1 MAFKRDLLEKLMLWK
16 KSTNRKPLVIE
27 GARQVGK
34 TWLMKEFGRTCFEQF
49 TYINFEQLNLQDVF
63 AEKNPHAIIQQLAL
77 ISGNKIDPQTTL
89 LIFDEIQECKPALN
103 ALKYFYEQLPE
114 LAIVAAGS
122 LLGVSMAAGDSFPVG
137 KVEHMTLYPLTFKEY
152 LSMVDEAMYNHLS
165 NRQVGEAIATTLEER
180 IKRYFDDYRI
190 CGGMP
195 EAAMC
200 MANGEGV
207 EAVEKVQSNILKDYQ
222 LDFSKHASKTIIPR
236 IGHIYRSIPSQ
247 LSKENRK
254 FVYQLVKQGARAR
267 EYEDALQWLR
277 QAGLI
282 HQVYLNKT
290 PNIPLSAYDD
300 LSAFKI
306 YLSDIGLLR
315 KLAEVPAAAL
325 VAKDDVIGYREF
337 KGAFA
342 ENYVL
347 QSLSTQST
355 VNLRYW
361 TSNNSAEVDFLLQYD
376 THILPIEVKSGKSTS
391 SRSLTLYNADKHPVL
406 RIRYSDKDLKLDDNL
421 LNIPLYMAD
430 WTFQLIQSLIVKVT
444 SINSTF

>member
-1 MAFKRDLLEKLMLWK
+1 MAFKRDLLEKLVLWQ

-49 TYINFEQLNLQDVF
+49 TYINFEELNLQDVF

-77 ISGNKIDPQTTL
+77 ISGNKIDPQHTL
-89 LIFDEIQECKPALN
+89 LIFDEIQECKSALN
-103 ALKYFYEQLPE
+103 ALKYFYEQMPE

-137 KVEHMTLYPLTFKEY
+137 KVDHMTLYPLTFKEY
-152 LSMVDEAMYNHLS
+152 LSMVDVAMYDYLS
-165 NRQVGEAIATTLEER
+165 NRQVGDAIVNTLEER
-180 IKRYFDDYRI
+180 IKRHFDDYRV

-290 PNIPLSAYDD
+290 PNIPLTAYDD

-315 KLAEVPAAAL
+315 KLAEVPVAAL
-325 VAKDDVIGYREF
+325 VTKDDVIGYREF
-337 KGAFA
+337 KGALA

-391 SRSLTLYNADKHPVL
+391 SRSLTLYNADKHPIL
-406 RIRYSDKDLKLDDNL
+406 RIRYSDKELKLDDNL

-430 WTFQLIQSLIVKVT
+430 WTFALLDRVIASL
-444 SINSTF
+444 

>member
-1 MAFKRDLLEKLMLWK
+1 MAFKRDLLEKLVLWQ

-49 TYINFEQLNLQDVF
+49 TYINFEELNLQDVF

-77 ISGNKIDPQTTL
+77 ISGNKIDPQHTL
-89 LIFDEIQECKPALN
+89 LIFDEIQECKSALN
-103 ALKYFYEQLPE
+103 ALKYFYEQMPE

-137 KVEHMTLYPLTFKEY
+137 KVDHMTLYPLTFKEY
-152 LSMVDEAMYNHLS
+152 LSMVDVAMYDYLS
-165 NRQVGEAIATTLEER
+165 NRQVGDAIVNTLEER
-180 IKRYFDDYRI
+180 IKRHFDDYRV

-315 KLAEVPAAAL
+315 KLAEVPVAAL
-325 VAKDDVIGYREF
+325 VIKDDVIGYREF

-391 SRSLTLYNADKHPVL
+391 SRSLTLYNADKHPIL
-406 RIRYSDKDLKLDDNL
+406 RIRYSDKELKLDDNL

-430 WTFQLIQSLIVKVT
+430 WTFALLDRVIASL
-444 SINSTF
+444 

>member
-1 MAFKRDLLEKLMLWK
+1 MAFKRDLLEKLVLWQ

-34 TWLMKEFGRTCFEQF
+34 TWLMKEFGRTCFEQI
-49 TYINFEQLNLQDVF
+49 TYINFEELNLQDVF
-63 AEKNPHAIIQQLAL
+63 AEKNPLAIIQQLAL
-77 ISGNKIDPQTTL
+77 ISGNKIDPQHTL
-89 LIFDEIQECKPALN
+89 LIFDEIQECKSALN
-103 ALKYFYEQLPE
+103 ALKYFYEQMPE

-122 LLGVSMAAGDSFPVG
+122 LLGVSMAAGDSYPVG
-137 KVEHMTLYPLTFKEY
+137 KVDHMTLYPLTFREY
-152 LSMVDEAMYNHLS
+152 LSMVDVAMYDYLA
-165 NRQVGEAIATTLEER
+165 NRQVGDAIVNTLEER
-180 IKRYFDDYRI
+180 IKRHFDDYRV

-315 KLAEVPAAAL
+315 KLAEVPVAAL
-325 VAKDDVIGYREF
+325 VTKDDVIGYREF

-391 SRSLTLYNADKHPVL
+391 SRSLTLYNADKHPIL
-406 RIRYSDKDLKLDDNL
+406 RIRYSDKELKLDDNL

-430 WTFQLIQSLIVKVT
+430 WTFALLDRVIASL
-444 SINSTF
+444 

>member
-1 MAFKRDLLEKLMLWK
+1 
-16 KSTNRKPLVIE
+16 
-27 GARQVGK
+27 
-34 TWLMKEFGRTCFEQF
+34 MKEFGRTCFEQF
-49 TYINFEQLNLQDVF
+49 TYINFEELNLQDVF

-77 ISGNKIDPQTTL
+77 ISGNKIDPQHTL
-89 LIFDEIQECKPALN
+89 LIFDEIQECKSALN
-103 ALKYFYEQLPE
+103 ALKYFYEQMPE

-137 KVEHMTLYPLTFKEY
+137 KVDHMTLYPLTFKEY
-152 LSMVDEAMYNHLS
+152 LSMVDVAMYDYLS
-165 NRQVGEAIATTLEER
+165 NRQVGDAIVNTLEER
-180 IKRYFDDYRI
+180 IKRHFDDYRV

-290 PNIPLSAYDD
+290 PNIPLTAYDD

-306 YLSDIGLLR
+306 YLSDVGLLR

-325 VAKDDVIGYREF
+325 VTKDDVIGYREF

-391 SRSLTLYNADKHPVL
+391 SRSLTLYNADKHPIL
-406 RIRYSDKDLKLDDNL
+406 RIRYSDKELKLDDNL

-430 WTFQLIQSLIVKVT
+430 WTFALLDRIIASL
-444 SINSTF
+444 

>member
-1 MAFKRDLLEKLMLWK
+1 MAFKRDLLEKLVLWQ

-49 TYINFEQLNLQDVF
+49 TYINFEELNLQDVF

-77 ISGNKIDPQTTL
+77 ISGNKIDPQRTL
-89 LIFDEIQECKPALN
+89 LIFDEIQECKSALN
-103 ALKYFYEQLPE
+103 ALKYFYEQMPE

-137 KVEHMTLYPLTFKEY
+137 KVDHMTLYPLTFKEY
-152 LSMVDEAMYNHLS
+152 LSMVDVAMYDYLS
-165 NRQVGEAIATTLEER
+165 NRQVGDAIVNTLEER
-180 IKRYFDDYRI
+180 IKRHFDDYRV

-290 PNIPLSAYDD
+290 PNIPLTAYDD

-315 KLAEVPAAAL
+315 KLAEVPVAAL
-325 VAKDDVIGYREF
+325 VTKDDVIGYREF

-391 SRSLTLYNADKHPVL
+391 SRSLTLYNADKHPIL
-406 RIRYSDKDLKLDDNL
+406 RIRYSDKELKLDDNL

-430 WTFQLIQSLIVKVT
+430 WTFALLNRVIASL
-444 SINSTF
+444 

>member
-1 MAFKRDLLEKLMLWK
+1 MAFKRDLLEKLVLWQ

-49 TYINFEQLNLQDVF
+49 TYINFEELNLQDVF

-77 ISGNKIDPQTTL
+77 ISGNKIDPQRTL

-103 ALKYFYEQLPE
+103 ALKYFYEQIPE

-137 KVEHMTLYPLTFKEY
+137 KVDHMTLYPLTFKEY
-152 LSMVDEAMYNHLS
+152 LSMVDVAMYDYLS
-165 NRQVGEAIATTLEER
+165 NRQVGDAIVNTLEER
-180 IKRYFDDYRI
+180 IKRHFDDYRV

-290 PNIPLSAYDD
+290 PNIPLTAYDD

-315 KLAEVPAAAL
+315 KLAEVPVAAL
-325 VAKDDVIGYREF
+325 VTKDGVIGYREF

-391 SRSLTLYNADKHPVL
+391 SRSLTLYNADKHPIL
-406 RIRYSDKDLKLDDNL
+406 RIRYSDKELKLDDNL

-430 WTFQLIQSLIVKVT
+430 WTFALLDRIIASL
-444 SINSTF
+444 

>member
-1 MAFKRDLLEKLMLWK
+1 MAFKRDLLEKLVLWQ
-16 KSTNRKPLVIE
+16 KSTNRKPFVIE

-49 TYINFEQLNLQDVF
+49 TYINFEELNLQDVF

-77 ISGNKIDPQTTL
+77 ISGNKIDPQRTL
-89 LIFDEIQECKPALN
+89 LIFDEIQECKSALN
-103 ALKYFYEQLPE
+103 ALKYFYEQMPE

-137 KVEHMTLYPLTFKEY
+137 KVDHMTLYPLTFKEY
-152 LSMVDEAMYNHLS
+152 LSMVDVAMYDYLS
-165 NRQVGEAIATTLEER
+165 NRQVGDAIVNTLEER
-180 IKRYFDDYRI
+180 IKRHFDDYRV

-290 PNIPLSAYDD
+290 PNIPLTAYDD

-315 KLAEVPAAAL
+315 KLAEVPVAAL
-325 VAKDDVIGYREF
+325 VTKDDVIGYREF

-391 SRSLTLYNADKHPVL
+391 SRSLTLYNADKHPIL
-406 RIRYSDKDLKLDDNL
+406 RIRYSDKELKLDDNL

-430 WTFQLIQSLIVKVT
+430 WTFALLDRVIASL
-444 SINSTF
+444 

>member
-1 MAFKRDLLEKLMLWK
+1 MAFKRDLLEKLVLWQ

-49 TYINFEQLNLQDVF
+49 TYINFEELNLQDVF

-77 ISGNKIDPQTTL
+77 ISGNKIDPQHTL
-89 LIFDEIQECKPALN
+89 LIFDEIQECKSALN
-103 ALKYFYEQLPE
+103 ALKYFYEQMPE

-137 KVEHMTLYPLTFKEY
+137 KVDHMTLYPLTFKEY
-152 LSMVDEAMYNHLS
+152 LSMVDVAMYDYLS
-165 NRQVGEAIATTLEER
+165 NRQVGDAIVNTLEER
-180 IKRYFDDYRI
+180 IKRHFDDYRV

-290 PNIPLSAYDD
+290 PNIPLTAYDD

-315 KLAEVPAAAL
+315 KLAEVPVAAL
-325 VAKDDVIGYREF
+325 VTKDDVIGYREF

-391 SRSLTLYNADKHPVL
+391 SRSLTLYNADKHPIL
-406 RIRYSDKDLKLDDNL
+406 RIRYSDKELKLDDNL

-430 WTFQLIQSLIVKVT
+430 WTFALLNRVIASL
-444 SINSTF
+444 

>member
-165 NRQVGEAIATTLEER
+165 NRHVGDAIATTLEER

-236 IGHIYRSIPSQ
+236 IGNIYRSIPSQ

-430 WTFQLIQSLIVKVT
+430 WTFQLIQSLIV
-444 SINSTF
+444 NP

>member
-1 MAFKRDLLEKLMLWK
+1 MAFRRDILEQLVLWK
-16 KSTNRKPLVIE
+16 KSTNRKPLVID

-34 TWLMKEFGRTCFEQF
+34 TWLMKEFGCTCFEQY
-49 TYINFEQLNLQDVF
+49 TYINFEELNLHDVF

-77 ISGNKIDPQTTL
+77 ITGNKIDPKTTL

-103 ALKYFYEQLPE
+103 ALKYFYEQMPE
-114 LAIVAAGS
+114 LAVISAGS

-152 LSMVDEAMYNHLS
+152 LLMVDEAMYDYLS
-165 NRQVGEAIATTLEER
+165 NRQVGDSIAKNLEER
-180 IKRYFDDYRI
+180 TKRHFDDYRV

-325 VAKDDVIGYREF
+325 VTKNDVVGYREF

-355 VNLRYW
+355 INLRYW
-361 TSNNSAEVDFLLQYD
+361 TSNNSAEIDFLLQYD
-376 THILPIEVKSGKSTS
+376 THILPIEVKSGKNTS
-391 SRSLTLYNADKHPVL
+391 SRSLTLYNADKHPIL
-406 RIRYSDKDLKLDDNL
+406 RIRYSDKDLKLDGNL

-430 WTFQLIQSLIVKVT
+430 WTFALLK
-444 SINSTF
+444 SIID

>member
-1 MAFKRDLLEKLMLWK
+1 MAFKRDLLEKLVLWQ

-49 TYINFEQLNLQDVF
+49 TYINFEELNLQDVF

-77 ISGNKIDPQTTL
+77 ISGNKIDPQHTL
-89 LIFDEIQECKPALN
+89 LIFDEIQECKSALN
-103 ALKYFYEQLPE
+103 ALKYFYEQMPE

-137 KVEHMTLYPLTFKEY
+137 KVDHMTLYPLTFKEY
-152 LSMVDEAMYNHLS
+152 LSMVDVAMYDYLS
-165 NRQVGEAIATTLEER
+165 NRQVGDAIVNTLEER
-180 IKRYFDDYRI
+180 IKRHFDDYRV

-290 PNIPLSAYDD
+290 PNIPLTAYDD

-315 KLAEVPAAAL
+315 KLAEVPVAAL
-325 VAKDDVIGYREF
+325 VTKDDVIGFREF

-391 SRSLTLYNADKHPVL
+391 SRSLTLYNAEKHPIL
-406 RIRYSDKDLKLDDNL
+406 RIRYSDKELKLDDNL

-430 WTFQLIQSLIVKVT
+430 WTFALLDRVIASL
-444 SINSTF
+444 

>member
-1 MAFKRDLLEKLMLWK
+1 MAFKRDLLEKLVLWQ

-49 TYINFEQLNLQDVF
+49 TYINFEELNLQDVF

-77 ISGNKIDPQTTL
+77 ISGNKIDPQHTL
-89 LIFDEIQECKPALN
+89 LIFDEIQECKSALN
-103 ALKYFYEQLPE
+103 ALKYFYEQMPE

-122 LLGVSMAAGDSFPVG
+122 LLGISMAAGDSFPVG
-137 KVEHMTLYPLTFKEY
+137 KVDHMTLYPLTFKEY
-152 LSMVDEAMYNHLS
+152 LSMVDVAMYDYLS
-165 NRQVGEAIATTLEER
+165 NRQVGDAIVNTLEER
-180 IKRYFDDYRI
+180 IKRHFDDYRV

-207 EAVEKVQSNILKDYQ
+207 AAVDKVQSNILKDYQ

-254 FVYQLVKQGARAR
+254 FVYKLVKQGARAR
-267 EYEDALQWLR
+267 EYADALQWLR

-290 PNIPLSAYDD
+290 PNIPLTAYDD

-315 KLAEVPAAAL
+315 KLAEVPVAAL
-325 VAKDDVIGYREF
+325 VTKDDVIGYREF

-391 SRSLTLYNADKHPVL
+391 SRSLTLYNADKHPIL
-406 RIRYSDKDLKLDDNL
+406 RIRYSDKELKLDDNL

-430 WTFQLIQSLIVKVT
+430 WTFALLDRVIASL
-444 SINSTF
+444 

>member
-1 MAFKRDLLEKLMLWK
+1 MGFKRDLLEKLMLWK
-16 KSTNRKPLVIE
+16 KSTNRIPLVIE

-49 TYINFEQLNLQDVF
+49 TYINFEELNLQDVF

-77 ISGNKIDPQTTL
+77 ISGNKIDPQRTL

-103 ALKYFYEQLPE
+103 ALKYFYEQMPE

-137 KVEHMTLYPLTFKEY
+137 KVDHMTLYPLTFKEY
-152 LSMVDEAMYNHLS
+152 LSMVDVAMYDYLS
-165 NRQVGEAIATTLEER
+165 NRQVGDAIVNTLEER
-180 IKRYFDDYRI
+180 IKRHFDDYRV

-290 PNIPLSAYDD
+290 PNIPLTAYDD

-315 KLAEVPAAAL
+315 KLAEVPVAAL
-325 VAKDDVIGYREF
+325 VTKDDVIGFREF

-391 SRSLTLYNADKHPVL
+391 SRSLTLYNAEKQPIL
-406 RIRYSDKDLKLDDNL
+406 RIGYSDKELKLDDNL

-430 WTFQLIQSLIVKVT
+430 WTFALLDRVIASL
-444 SINSTF
+444 

>member
-63 AEKNPHAIIQQLAL
+63 AEKNPHAVIQQLAL

-152 LSMVDEAMYNHLS
+152 LSMVDEAMYDYLS
-165 NRQVGEAIATTLEER
+165 NRQVGDAIATTLEER

-267 EYEDALQWLR
+267 EYGDALQWLR

-355 VNLRYW
+355 VNLRHW

-430 WTFQLIQSLIVKVT
+430 WTFQLIQSLIV
-444 SINSTF
+444 NP

>member
-1 MAFKRDLLEKLMLWK
+1 MAFKRDLLGKLVLWK

-152 LSMVDEAMYNHLS
+152 LSMVDEAMYNYLS
-165 NRQVGEAIATTLEER
+165 NRQVGDAIATTLEER
-180 IKRYFDDYRI
+180 VKRYFDDYRI

-391 SRSLTLYNADKHPVL
+391 SRSLTLYNAEKHPVL

-430 WTFQLIQSLIVKVT
+430 WTFQLIQSLIV
-444 SINSTF
+444 NP

>member
-49 TYINFEQLNLQDVF
+49 TYINFEELNLQDVF
-63 AEKNPHAIIQQLAL
+63 AEKNPHAIVQQLAL
-77 ISGNKIDPQTTL
+77 ISGNKIDPQHTL
-89 LIFDEIQECKPALN
+89 LIFDEIQECKSALN
-103 ALKYFYEQLPE
+103 ALKYFYEQMPE

-122 LLGVSMAAGDSFPVG
+122 LLGVSMAAGDSSPVG
-137 KVEHMTLYPLTFKEY
+137 KVDHMMLYPLTFKEY
-152 LSMVDEAMYNHLS
+152 LSMVDEAMYDLLS
-165 NRQVGEAIATTLEER
+165 NRHVGDAIVTTLEER
-180 IKRYFDDYRI
+180 IKRHFDDYRV

-207 EAVEKVQSNILKDYQ
+207 EAIEKVQSNILKDYQ

-290 PNIPLSAYDD
+290 PNMPLSAYDD

-315 KLAEVPAAAL
+315 KLAEVPVAAL
-325 VAKDDVIGYREF
+325 VTKDDVIGYREF

-391 SRSLTLYNADKHPVL
+391 SRSLTLYNADKHPIL
-406 RIRYSDKDLKLDDNL
+406 RIRYSDKELKLDDNL

-430 WTFQLIQSLIVKVT
+430 WTFALLDCVIASL
-444 SINSTF
+444 

>member
-1 MAFKRDLLEKLMLWK
+1 MAFKRELLEKLVLWQ

-49 TYINFEQLNLQDVF
+49 TYINFEELNLQDVF

-77 ISGNKIDPQTTL
+77 ISGNKIDPQHTL
-89 LIFDEIQECKPALN
+89 LIFDEIQECKSALN
-103 ALKYFYEQLPE
+103 ALKYFYEQMPE

-137 KVEHMTLYPLTFKEY
+137 KVDHMTLYPLTFKEY
-152 LSMVDEAMYNHLS
+152 LSMVDVAMYDYLS
-165 NRQVGEAIATTLEER
+165 NRQVGDAIVNTLEER
-180 IKRYFDDYRI
+180 IKRHFDDYRI

-290 PNIPLSAYDD
+290 PNIPLTAYDD

-315 KLAEVPAAAL
+315 KLAEVPVAAL
-325 VAKDDVIGYREF
+325 VTKDDVIGYREF

-391 SRSLTLYNADKHPVL
+391 SRSLTLYNADKHPIL
-406 RIRYSDKDLKLDDNL
+406 RIRYSDKELKLDDNL

-430 WTFQLIQSLIVKVT
+430 WTFALLDRVIASL
-444 SINSTF
+444 

>member
-1 MAFKRDLLEKLMLWK
+1 MAFKRDLLEKLVLWQ

-49 TYINFEQLNLQDVF
+49 TYINFEELNLQDVF

-77 ISGNKIDPQTTL
+77 ISGNKIDPQHTL
-89 LIFDEIQECKPALN
+89 LIFDEIQECKSALN
-103 ALKYFYEQLPE
+103 ALKYFYEQMPE

-137 KVEHMTLYPLTFKEY
+137 KVDHMTLYPLTFKEY
-152 LSMVDEAMYNHLS
+152 LSMVDVAMYDYLS
-165 NRQVGEAIATTLEER
+165 NRQVGDAIVNTLEER
-180 IKRYFDDYRI
+180 IKRHFDDYRV

-207 EAVEKVQSNILKDYQ
+207 AAMEKVQSNILKDYQ

-290 PNIPLSAYDD
+290 PNIPLTAYDD

-315 KLAEVPAAAL
+315 KLAEVPVAAL
-325 VAKDDVIGYREF
+325 VTKDDVIGYREF

-391 SRSLTLYNADKHPVL
+391 SRSLTLYNADKHPIL
-406 RIRYSDKDLKLDDNL
+406 RIRYSDKELKLDDNL

-430 WTFQLIQSLIVKVT
+430 WTFALLDRVIASL
-444 SINSTF
+444 

>member
-1 MAFKRDLLEKLMLWK
+1 MAFKRDLLEKLVLWQ

-49 TYINFEQLNLQDVF
+49 TYINFEELNLQDVF

-77 ISGNKIDPQTTL
+77 ISGNKIDPQHTL
-89 LIFDEIQECKPALN
+89 LIFDEIQECKSALN
-103 ALKYFYEQLPE
+103 ALKYFYEQMPE

-137 KVEHMTLYPLTFKEY
+137 KVDHMTLYPLTFKEY
-152 LSMVDEAMYNHLS
+152 LSMVDVAMYDYLS
-165 NRQVGEAIATTLEER
+165 NRQVGDAIVNTLEER
-180 IKRYFDDYRI
+180 IKRHFDDYRV

-290 PNIPLSAYDD
+290 PNIPLTAYDD

-315 KLAEVPAAAL
+315 KLAEVPVAAL
-325 VAKDDVIGYREF
+325 VTKDDVIGYREF

-391 SRSLTLYNADKHPVL
+391 SRSLTLYNADKHPIL
-406 RIRYSDKDLKLDDNL
+406 RIRYSDKELKLDDNL

-430 WTFQLIQSLIVKVT
+430 WTFALLDRIIASL
-444 SINSTF
+444 

>member
-1 MAFKRDLLEKLMLWK
+1 MAFKRDLLEKLVLWQ

-49 TYINFEQLNLQDVF
+49 TYINFEELNLQDVF

-77 ISGNKIDPQTTL
+77 ISGNKIDPQHTL
-89 LIFDEIQECKPALN
+89 LIFDEIQECKSALN
-103 ALKYFYEQLPE
+103 ALKYFYEQMPE

-137 KVEHMTLYPLTFKEY
+137 KVDHMTLYPLTFKEY
-152 LSMVDEAMYNHLS
+152 LSMVDVAMYDYLS
-165 NRQVGEAIATTLEER
+165 NRQVGDAIVNTLEER
-180 IKRYFDDYRI
+180 IKRHFDDYRV

-290 PNIPLSAYDD
+290 PNIPLTAYDD

-315 KLAEVPAAAL
+315 KLAEVPVAAL
-325 VAKDDVIGYREF
+325 VTKDDVIGFREF

-391 SRSLTLYNADKHPVL
+391 SRSLTLYNADKHPIL
-406 RIRYSDKDLKLDDNL
+406 RIRYSDKELKLDDNL

-430 WTFQLIQSLIVKVT
+430 WTFALLDRVIASL
-444 SINSTF
+444 

>member
-1 MAFKRDLLEKLMLWK
+1 MAFKRDLLEKLVLWQ

-49 TYINFEQLNLQDVF
+49 TYINFEELNLQDVF

-77 ISGNKIDPQTTL
+77 ISGNKIDPQRTL

-103 ALKYFYEQLPE
+103 ALKYFYEQIPE

-137 KVEHMTLYPLTFKEY
+137 KVDHMTLYPLTFKEY
-152 LSMVDEAMYNHLS
+152 LSMVDVAMYDYLS
-165 NRQVGEAIATTLEER
+165 NRQVGDAIVNTLEER
-180 IKRYFDDYRI
+180 IKRHFDDYRV

-290 PNIPLSAYDD
+290 PNIPLTAYDD

-315 KLAEVPAAAL
+315 KLAEVPVAAL
-325 VAKDDVIGYREF
+325 VTKDDVIGFREF

-391 SRSLTLYNADKHPVL
+391 SRSLTLYNADKHPIL
-406 RIRYSDKDLKLDDNL
+406 RIRYSDKELKLDDNL
-421 LNIPLYMAD
+421 LNIPLFMVD
-430 WTFQLIQSLIVKVT
+430 WTFALLA
-444 SINSTF
+444 SILQVPTHNS

>member
-1 MAFKRDLLEKLMLWK
+1 MAFKRDLLEKLVLWQ

-49 TYINFEQLNLQDVF
+49 TYINFEELNLQDVF

-77 ISGNKIDPQTTL
+77 ISGNKIDPQHTL
-89 LIFDEIQECKPALN
+89 LIFDEIQECKSALN
-103 ALKYFYEQLPE
+103 ALKYFYEQMPE

-137 KVEHMTLYPLTFKEY
+137 KVDHMTLYPLTFKEY
-152 LSMVDEAMYNHLS
+152 LSMVDVAMYDYLS
-165 NRQVGEAIATTLEER
+165 NRQVGDAIVNTLEER
-180 IKRYFDDYRI
+180 IKRHFDDYRV

-207 EAVEKVQSNILKDYQ
+207 AAMEKVQSNILKDYQ

-290 PNIPLSAYDD
+290 PNIPLTAYDD

-315 KLAEVPAAAL
+315 KLAEVPVAAL
-325 VAKDDVIGYREF
+325 VTKDDVIGYREF

-391 SRSLTLYNADKHPVL
+391 SRSLTLYNAEKHPIL
-406 RIRYSDKDLKLDDNL
+406 RIRYSDKELKLDDNL

-430 WTFQLIQSLIVKVT
+430 WTFALLDRVIASL
-444 SINSTF
+444 

>member
-1 MAFKRDLLEKLMLWK
+1 MAFNRDLLEKLIRWK
-16 KSTNRKPLVIE
+16 KSINRKPLIIE

-49 TYINFEQLNLQDVF
+49 TYVNFEELNLQDVF

-77 ISGNKIDPQTTL
+77 ITGNKIDPQHTL

-103 ALKYFYEQLPE
+103 ALKYFHEQMPE

-122 LLGVSMAAGDSFPVG
+122 LLGVSMATGDSFPVG
-137 KVEHMTLYPLTFKEY
+137 KVDHMTLYPLTFKEY
-152 LSMVDEAMYNHLS
+152 LSMVDEAMYNLLS
-165 NRQVGEAIATTLEER
+165 NRQVGNAIVTTLEER
-180 IKRYFDDYRI
+180 IKRHFDNYRV

-315 KLAEVPAAAL
+315 KLAEVPVAAL
-325 VAKDDVIGYREF
+325 VTKDDVIGYREF

-355 VNLRYW
+355 ANLRYW

-391 SRSLTLYNADKHPVL
+391 SRSLTLYNADKHPIL
-406 RIRYSDKDLKLDDNL
+406 RIRYSDKELKLDDNL

-430 WTFQLIQSLIVKVT
+430 WTFALLDRVIVSL
-444 SINSTF
+444 

>member
-1 MAFKRDLLEKLMLWK
+1 MAFKRDLLEKLVLWQ

-49 TYINFEQLNLQDVF
+49 TYINFEELNLQDVF

-77 ISGNKIDPQTTL
+77 ISGNKIDPQHTL
-89 LIFDEIQECKPALN
+89 LIFDEIQECKSALN
-103 ALKYFYEQLPE
+103 ALKYFYEQMPE

-137 KVEHMTLYPLTFKEY
+137 KVDHMTLYPLTFREY
-152 LSMVDEAMYNHLS
+152 LSMVDVAMYDYLS
-165 NRQVGEAIATTLEER
+165 NRQVGDAIVNTLEER
-180 IKRYFDDYRI
+180 IKRHFDDYRV

-315 KLAEVPAAAL
+315 KLAEVPVAAL
-325 VAKDDVIGYREF
+325 VTKDDVIGYREF

-391 SRSLTLYNADKHPVL
+391 SRSLTLYNADKHPIL
-406 RIRYSDKDLKLDDNL
+406 RIRYSDKELKLDDNL

-430 WTFQLIQSLIVKVT
+430 WTFALLDRIIASL
-444 SINSTF
+444 

>member
-1 MAFKRDLLEKLMLWK
+1 MAFKRDLLEKLVLWQ

-49 TYINFEQLNLQDVF
+49 TYINFEELNLQDVF

-77 ISGNKIDPQTTL
+77 ISGNKIDPQHTL
-89 LIFDEIQECKPALN
+89 LIFDEIQECKSALN
-103 ALKYFYEQLPE
+103 ALKYFYEQMPE

-137 KVEHMTLYPLTFKEY
+137 KVDHMTLYPLTFKEY
-152 LSMVDEAMYNHLS
+152 LSMVDVAMYDYLS
-165 NRQVGEAIATTLEER
+165 NRQVGDAIVNTLEER
-180 IKRYFDDYRI
+180 IKRHFDDYRV

-290 PNIPLSAYDD
+290 PNIPLTAYDD

-315 KLAEVPAAAL
+315 KLAEVPVAAL
-325 VAKDDVIGYREF
+325 VTKDDVIGYREF

-391 SRSLTLYNADKHPVL
+391 SHSLTLYNADKHPIL
-406 RIRYSDKDLKLDDNL
+406 RIRYSDKELKLDDNL

-430 WTFQLIQSLIVKVT
+430 WTFALLDRVIASL
-444 SINSTF
+444 

>member
-1 MAFKRDLLEKLMLWK
+1 MAFDRDLLEKLIRWK
-16 KSTNRKPLVIE
+16 KSINRKPLIIE

-49 TYINFEQLNLQDVF
+49 TYINFEELNLQDVF

-77 ISGNKIDPQTTL
+77 ITGNKIDPQHTL

-103 ALKYFYEQLPE
+103 ALKYFHEQMPE

-122 LLGVSMAAGDSFPVG
+122 LLGVSMATGDSFPVG
-137 KVEHMTLYPLTFKEY
+137 KVDHMTLYPLTFKEY
-152 LSMVDEAMYNHLS
+152 LSMVDEAMYNLLS
-165 NRQVGEAIATTLEER
+165 NRQVGNAIVTTLEER
-180 IKRYFDDYRI
+180 IKRHFDNYRV

-315 KLAEVPAAAL
+315 KLAEVPVAAL
-325 VAKDDVIGYREF
+325 VTKDDVIGYREF

-355 VNLRYW
+355 ANLRYW

-391 SRSLTLYNADKHPVL
+391 SRSLTLYNADKHPIL
-406 RIRYSDKDLKLDDNL
+406 RIRYSDKELKLDDNL

-430 WTFQLIQSLIVKVT
+430 WTFALLDSVIVSL
-444 SINSTF
+444 

>member
-1 MAFKRDLLEKLMLWK
+1 MAFKRDLLEKLVLWQ

-49 TYINFEQLNLQDVF
+49 TYINFEELNLQDVF

-77 ISGNKIDPQTTL
+77 ISGNKIDPQHTL
-89 LIFDEIQECKPALN
+89 LIFDEIQECKSALN
-103 ALKYFYEQLPE
+103 ALKYFYEQMPE

-137 KVEHMTLYPLTFKEY
+137 KVDHMTLYPLTFKEY
-152 LSMVDEAMYNHLS
+152 LSMVDVAMYDYLS
-165 NRQVGEAIATTLEER
+165 NRQVGDAIVNTLEER
-180 IKRYFDDYRI
+180 IKRHFDDYRV

-290 PNIPLSAYDD
+290 PNIPLTAYDD

-315 KLAEVPAAAL
+315 KLAEVPVAAL
-325 VAKDDVIGYREF
+325 VTKDDVIGYREF

-391 SRSLTLYNADKHPVL
+391 SRSLTLYNADKHPIL
-406 RIRYSDKDLKLDDNL
+406 RIRYSDKELKLDDNL
-421 LNIPLYMAD
+421 LNIPLHMAD
-430 WTFQLIQSLIVKVT
+430 WTFALLDRVIASL
-444 SINSTF
+444 

>member
-1 MAFKRDLLEKLMLWK
+1 
-16 KSTNRKPLVIE
+16 
-27 GARQVGK
+27 
-34 TWLMKEFGRTCFEQF
+34 
-49 TYINFEQLNLQDVF
+49 
-63 AEKNPHAIIQQLAL
+63 
-77 ISGNKIDPQTTL
+77 
-89 LIFDEIQECKPALN
+89 
-103 ALKYFYEQLPE
+103 
-114 LAIVAAGS
+114 
-122 LLGVSMAAGDSFPVG
+122 
-137 KVEHMTLYPLTFKEY
+137 
-152 LSMVDEAMYNHLS
+152 
-165 NRQVGEAIATTLEER
+165 
-180 IKRYFDDYRI
+180 
-190 CGGMP
+190 
-195 EAAMC
+195 
-200 MANGEGV
+200 V

-315 KLAEVPAAAL
+315 KLAEVPVAAL
-325 VAKDDVIGYREF
+325 VTKDDVIGYREF

-391 SRSLTLYNADKHPVL
+391 SRSLTLYNADKHPIL
-406 RIRYSDKDLKLDDNL
+406 RIRYSDKELKLDDNL

-430 WTFQLIQSLIVKVT
+430 WTFALLKAAIAHRS
-444 SINSTF
+444 

>member
-1 MAFKRDLLEKLMLWK
+1 MGFKRDLLEKLMLWK

-49 TYINFEQLNLQDVF
+49 TYINFEEQNLQDVF

-77 ISGNKIDPQTTL
+77 ISGHKIDPQHTL

-103 ALKYFYEQLPE
+103 ALKYFYEQMPE

-137 KVEHMTLYPLTFKEY
+137 KVDHMMLYPLTFKEY
-152 LSMVDEAMYNHLS
+152 LSMVDEAMYDLLS
-165 NRQVGEAIATTLEER
+165 NRQVGDAIVTTLEER
-180 IKRYFDDYRI
+180 IKRHFDDYRV

-315 KLAEVPAAAL
+315 KLAEVPVAAL
-325 VAKDDVIGYREF
+325 VTKDDVIGYREF

-391 SRSLTLYNADKHPVL
+391 SRSLTLYNADKHPIL
-406 RIRYSDKDLKLDDNL
+406 RIRYSDKELKLDDNL

-430 WTFQLIQSLIVKVT
+430 WTFALLKAAIAHRS
-444 SINSTF
+444 

>member
-1 MAFKRDLLEKLMLWK
+1 MAFKRDLLEKLVLWQ

-49 TYINFEQLNLQDVF
+49 TYINFEELNLQDVF

-77 ISGNKIDPQTTL
+77 ISGNKIDPQHTL
-89 LIFDEIQECKPALN
+89 LIFDEIQECKSALN
-103 ALKYFYEQLPE
+103 ALKYFYEQMPE

-137 KVEHMTLYPLTFKEY
+137 KVDHMTLYPLTFKEY
-152 LSMVDEAMYNHLS
+152 LSMVDVAMYDYLS
-165 NRQVGEAIATTLEER
+165 NRQVGDAIVNTLEER
-180 IKRYFDDYRI
+180 IKRHFDDYRV

-290 PNIPLSAYDD
+290 PNIPLTAYDD

-315 KLAEVPAAAL
+315 KLAEVPVAAL
-325 VAKDDVIGYREF
+325 VTKDDVIGYREF

-391 SRSLTLYNADKHPVL
+391 SRSLTLYNADKHPIL
-406 RIRYSDKDLKLDDNL
+406 RIRYSDKELKLDDNL

-430 WTFQLIQSLIVKVT
+430 WTFALLDRVIASL
-444 SINSTF
+444 

>member
-1 MAFKRDLLEKLMLWK
+1 MAFKRDLLEKLVLWQ

-49 TYINFEQLNLQDVF
+49 TYINFEELNLQDVF

-77 ISGNKIDPQTTL
+77 ISGNKIDPQHTL
-89 LIFDEIQECKPALN
+89 LIFDEIQECKSALN
-103 ALKYFYEQLPE
+103 ALKYFYEQMPE

-137 KVEHMTLYPLTFKEY
+137 KVDHMTLYPLTFKEY
-152 LSMVDEAMYNHLS
+152 LSMVDVAMYDYLS
-165 NRQVGEAIATTLEER
+165 NRQVGDAIVNTLEER
-180 IKRYFDDYRI
+180 IKRHFDDYRV

-315 KLAEVPAAAL
+315 KLAEVPVAAL
-325 VAKDDVIGYREF
+325 VTKDDVIGYREF

-391 SRSLTLYNADKHPVL
+391 SRSLTLYNAEKHPIL
-406 RIRYSDKDLKLDDNL
+406 RIRYSDKELKLDDNL

-430 WTFQLIQSLIVKVT
+430 WTFALLDRVIASL
-444 SINSTF
+444 

>member
-1 MAFKRDLLEKLMLWK
+1 MAFKRDLLEKLVLWQ

-49 TYINFEQLNLQDVF
+49 TYINFEELNLQDVF

-77 ISGNKIDPQTTL
+77 ISGNKIDPQRTL

-103 ALKYFYEQLPE
+103 ALKYFYEQIPE

-137 KVEHMTLYPLTFKEY
+137 KVDHMTLYPLTFKEY
-152 LSMVDEAMYNHLS
+152 LSMVDVAMYDYLS
-165 NRQVGEAIATTLEER
+165 NRQVGDAIVNTLEER
-180 IKRYFDDYRI
+180 IKRHFDDYRV

-290 PNIPLSAYDD
+290 PNIPLTAYDD

-315 KLAEVPAAAL
+315 KLAEVPVAAL
-325 VAKDDVIGYREF
+325 VTKDDVIGYREF

-391 SRSLTLYNADKHPVL
+391 SRSLTLYNAEKHPIL
-406 RIRYSDKDLKLDDNL
+406 RIRYSDKELKLDDNL

-430 WTFQLIQSLIVKVT
+430 WTFALLDRVIASL
-444 SINSTF
+444 

>member
-1 MAFKRDLLEKLMLWK
+1 MAFKRELLEKLVLWQ

-49 TYINFEQLNLQDVF
+49 TYINFEELNLQDVF

-77 ISGNKIDPQTTL
+77 ISGNKIDPQHTL
-89 LIFDEIQECKPALN
+89 LIFDEIQECKSALN
-103 ALKYFYEQLPE
+103 ALKYFYEQMPE

-137 KVEHMTLYPLTFKEY
+137 KVDHMTLYPLTFKEY
-152 LSMVDEAMYNHLS
+152 LSMVDVAMYDYLS
-165 NRQVGEAIATTLEER
+165 NRQVGDAIVNTLEER
-180 IKRYFDDYRI
+180 IKRYFDDYRV

-290 PNIPLSAYDD
+290 PNIPLTAYDD

-315 KLAEVPAAAL
+315 KLAEVPVAAL
-325 VAKDDVIGYREF
+325 VTKDDVIGYREF

-391 SRSLTLYNADKHPVL
+391 SRSLTLYNADKHPIL
-406 RIRYSDKDLKLDDNL
+406 RIRYSDKELKLDDNL

-430 WTFQLIQSLIVKVT
+430 WTFALLDRVIASL
-444 SINSTF
+444 

>member
-1 MAFKRDLLEKLMLWK
+1 MAFKRDLLEKLVLWQ

-49 TYINFEQLNLQDVF
+49 TYINFEELNLQDVF

-77 ISGNKIDPQTTL
+77 ISGNKIDPQRTL

-103 ALKYFYEQLPE
+103 ALKYFYEQIPE

-137 KVEHMTLYPLTFKEY
+137 KVDHMTLYPLTFKEY
-152 LSMVDEAMYNHLS
+152 LSMVDVAMYDYLS
-165 NRQVGEAIATTLEER
+165 NRQVGDAIVNTLEER
-180 IKRYFDDYRI
+180 IKRHFDDYRV

-290 PNIPLSAYDD
+290 PNIPLTAYDD

-315 KLAEVPAAAL
+315 KLAEVPVAAL
-325 VAKDDVIGYREF
+325 VTKDDVIGFREF

-391 SRSLTLYNADKHPVL
+391 SRSLTLYNAEKHPIL
-406 RIRYSDKDLKLDDNL
+406 RIRYSDKELKLDDNL

-430 WTFQLIQSLIVKVT
+430 WTFALLDRVIASL
-444 SINSTF
+444 

>member
-1 MAFKRDLLEKLMLWK
+1 MAFKRDLLEKLVLWQ

-49 TYINFEQLNLQDVF
+49 TYINFEELNLQDVF

-77 ISGNKIDPQTTL
+77 ISGNKIDPQHTL
-89 LIFDEIQECKPALN
+89 LIFDEIQECKSALN
-103 ALKYFYEQLPE
+103 ALKYFYEQMPE

-122 LLGVSMAAGDSFPVG
+122 LLGISMAAGDSFPVG
-137 KVEHMTLYPLTFKEY
+137 KVDHMTLYPLTFKEY
-152 LSMVDEAMYNHLS
+152 LSMVDVAMYDYLS
-165 NRQVGEAIATTLEER
+165 NRQVGDAIVNTLEER
-180 IKRYFDDYRI
+180 IKRHFDDYRV

-207 EAVEKVQSNILKDYQ
+207 AAVDKVQSNILKDYQ

-267 EYEDALQWLR
+267 EYADALQWLR

-290 PNIPLSAYDD
+290 PNIPLTAYDD

-315 KLAEVPAAAL
+315 KLAEVPVAAL
-325 VAKDDVIGYREF
+325 VTKDDVIGYREF

-391 SRSLTLYNADKHPVL
+391 SRSLTLYNADKHPIL
-406 RIRYSDKDLKLDDNL
+406 RIRYSDKELKLDDNL

-430 WTFQLIQSLIVKVT
+430 WTFALLDRVIASL
-444 SINSTF
+444 

>member
-1 MAFKRDLLEKLMLWK
+1 MAFKRDLLEKLVLWR

-49 TYINFEQLNLQDVF
+49 TYINFEELNLQDVF

-77 ISGNKIDPQTTL
+77 ISGNKIDPQHTL
-89 LIFDEIQECKPALN
+89 LIFDEIQECKSALN
-103 ALKYFYEQLPE
+103 ALKYFYEQMPE

-137 KVEHMTLYPLTFKEY
+137 KVDHMTLYPLTFKEY
-152 LSMVDEAMYNHLS
+152 LSMVDVAMYDYLS
-165 NRQVGEAIATTLEER
+165 NRQVGDAIVNTLEER
-180 IKRYFDDYRI
+180 IKRHFDDYRV

-207 EAVEKVQSNILKDYQ
+207 AAVDKVQSNILKDYQ

-267 EYEDALQWLR
+267 EYADALQWLR

-290 PNIPLSAYDD
+290 PNIPLTAYDD

-315 KLAEVPAAAL
+315 KLAEVPVAAL
-325 VAKDDVIGYREF
+325 VTKDDVIGYREF

-347 QSLSTQST
+347 QSLTTQST

-376 THILPIEVKSGKSTS
+376 TYILPVEVKSGKSTS
-391 SRSLTLYNADKHPVL
+391 SRSLTLYNADKHPIL

-430 WTFQLIQSLIVKVT
+430 WTFALLNGVITSL
-444 SINSTF
+444 

>member
-1 MAFKRDLLEKLMLWK
+1 MAFKRDLLEKLVLWQ

-49 TYINFEQLNLQDVF
+49 TYINFEELNLQDVF

-77 ISGNKIDPQTTL
+77 ISGNKIDPQHTL
-89 LIFDEIQECKPALN
+89 LIFDEIQECKSALN
-103 ALKYFYEQLPE
+103 ALKYFYEQMPE

-137 KVEHMTLYPLTFKEY
+137 KVDHMTLYPLTFKEY
-152 LSMVDEAMYNHLS
+152 LSMVDVAMYDYLS
-165 NRQVGEAIATTLEER
+165 NRQVGDAIVNTLEER
-180 IKRYFDDYRI
+180 IKRHFDDYRV

-207 EAVEKVQSNILKDYQ
+207 AAVEKVQSNILKDYQ

-236 IGHIYRSIPSQ
+236 IGYIYRSIPSQ

-290 PNIPLSAYDD
+290 PNIPLTAYDD

-315 KLAEVPAAAL
+315 KLAEVPVAAL
-325 VAKDDVIGYREF
+325 VTKDDVIGYREF

-391 SRSLTLYNADKHPVL
+391 SRSLTLYNADKHPIL
-406 RIRYSDKDLKLDDNL
+406 RIRYSDKELKLDDNL

-430 WTFQLIQSLIVKVT
+430 WTFALLDRVIASL
-444 SINSTF
+444 

>member
-1 MAFKRDLLEKLMLWK
+1 MAFKRDLLEKLVLWQ

-49 TYINFEQLNLQDVF
+49 TYINFEELNLQDVF

-77 ISGNKIDPQTTL
+77 ISGNKIDPQRTL

-103 ALKYFYEQLPE
+103 ALKYFYEQIPE

-137 KVEHMTLYPLTFKEY
+137 KVDHMTLYPLTFKEY
-152 LSMVDEAMYNHLS
+152 LSMVDVAMYDYLS
-165 NRQVGEAIATTLEER
+165 NRQVGDAIVNTLEER
-180 IKRYFDDYRI
+180 IKRHFDDYRV

-290 PNIPLSAYDD
+290 PNIPLTAYDD

-315 KLAEVPAAAL
+315 KLAEVPVAAL
-325 VAKDDVIGYREF
+325 VTKDDVIGFREF

-391 SRSLTLYNADKHPVL
+391 SRSLTLYNADKHPIL
-406 RIRYSDKDLKLDDNL
+406 RIRYSDKELKLDDNL

-430 WTFQLIQSLIVKVT
+430 WTFALLDRIIASL
-444 SINSTF
+444 

>member
-1 MAFKRDLLEKLMLWK
+1 MAFKRDLLEKLVLWQ

-49 TYINFEQLNLQDVF
+49 TYINFEELNLQDVF

-77 ISGNKIDPQTTL
+77 ISGNKIDPQRTL
-89 LIFDEIQECKPALN
+89 LIFDEIQECKSALN
-103 ALKYFYEQLPE
+103 ALKYFYEQMPE

-137 KVEHMTLYPLTFKEY
+137 KVDHMTLYPLTFKEY
-152 LSMVDEAMYNHLS
+152 LSMVDVAMYDYLS
-165 NRQVGEAIATTLEER
+165 NRQVGDAIVNTLEER
-180 IKRYFDDYRI
+180 IKRHFDDYRV

-290 PNIPLSAYDD
+290 PNIPLTAYDD

-315 KLAEVPAAAL
+315 KLAEVPVAAL
-325 VAKDDVIGYREF
+325 VTKDDVIGFREF

-391 SRSLTLYNADKHPVL
+391 SRSLTLYNAEKHPIL
-406 RIRYSDKDLKLDDNL
+406 RIRYSDKELKLDDNL

-430 WTFQLIQSLIVKVT
+430 WTFALLDRIIASL
-444 SINSTF
+444 

>member
-1 MAFKRDLLEKLMLWK
+1 MAFKRDLLEKLVLWQ

-49 TYINFEQLNLQDVF
+49 TYINFEELNLQDVF

-77 ISGNKIDPQTTL
+77 ISGNKIDPQRTL

-103 ALKYFYEQLPE
+103 ALKYFYEQIPE

-137 KVEHMTLYPLTFKEY
+137 KVDHMTLYPLTFKEY
-152 LSMVDEAMYNHLS
+152 LSMVDVAMYDYLS
-165 NRQVGEAIATTLEER
+165 NRQVGDAIVNTLEER
-180 IKRYFDDYRI
+180 IKRHFDDYRV

-290 PNIPLSAYDD
+290 PNIPLTAYDD

-315 KLAEVPAAAL
+315 KLAEVPVAAL
-325 VAKDDVIGYREF
+325 VTKDDVIGFREF

-391 SRSLTLYNADKHPVL
+391 SRSLTLYNAEKHPIL
-406 RIRYSDKDLKLDDNL
+406 RIRYSDKELKLDDNL

-430 WTFQLIQSLIVKVT
+430 WTFVLLDRVIASL
-444 SINSTF
+444 